1 MASKDYYALLG
12 VEKGASDE
20 EIKRAYR
27 RLARK
32 HHPDANPGDPTAEE
46 RFKEIGEAYSVLSD
60 PQRRAAYDQ
69 FGTADP
75 SAGFSPGSNF
85 GANFGSMG
93 DIGDIFDAFFGGGV
107 GQAGRRRSGPLRGN
121 DVAVEVT
128 LTLDEEMQGTEREI
142 QLQRQESCADCG
154 GTGARAGTRPA
165 ACTRCGGSGQ
175 VQTSRQTA
183 FGQFVTARPCDVC
196 RGQGRV
202 ITDPCTTCRGQGAV
216 RRVRKVKVRIPP
228 GVGEGARVRIAGEGE
243 GGHAGGPSGD
253 LYVLIHER
261 PHPAFQ
267 RDGYDLHTEVAL
279 GFGSLALGCE
289 VEVNL
294 LGSGKEKLR
303 VAPGTQP
310 GSALRIRG
318 KGMPHLRGSGRGDM
332 FYHVRLEVPARLS
345 SDERELL
352 RRWAHLRGEPVDDE
366 PERGLFRKVKDAM
379 R

>member
-1 MASKDYYALLG
+1 MASKDYYAVLG
-12 VEKGASDE
+12 VERGASDE

-75 SAGFSPGSNF
+75 SAGFGPGSGF

-107 GQAGRRRSGPLRGN
+107 GQSSRRRSGPLRGS

-128 LTLDEEMQGTEREI
+128 LTLEEEMQGTEREI
-142 QLQRQESCADCG
+142 QLQRQESCSDCG
-154 GTGARAGTRPA
+154 GSGARAGTRPA
-165 ACTRCGGSGQ
+165 ACTRCQGTGQ
-175 VQTSRQTA
+175 VRVSRQTA
-183 FGQFVTARPCDVC
+183 FGQFVTAHPCEVC
-196 RGQGRV
+196 RGTGRV
-202 ITDPCTTCRGQGAV
+202 ITDPCPTCRGQGTV
-216 RRVRKVKVRIPP
+216 RRVRKVKVRIPA

-243 GGHAGGPSGD
+243 GGHAGGPNGD
-253 LYVLIHER
+253 LYVIIHER
-261 PHPAFQ
+261 AHPVFH
-267 RDGYDLHTEVAL
+267 RDGYDLHAEVTL

-294 LGSGKEKLR
+294 LGSGKEKLK
-303 VAPGTQP
+303 VPAGTQP

-318 KGMPHLRGSGRGDM
+318 RGLPHLRGSGRGDL

-345 SDERELL
+345 GEERELL
-352 RRWAHLRGEPVDDE
+352 RKWAHLRGEPVDDE
-366 PERGLFRKVKDAM
+366 PERGLFRKVKDAI